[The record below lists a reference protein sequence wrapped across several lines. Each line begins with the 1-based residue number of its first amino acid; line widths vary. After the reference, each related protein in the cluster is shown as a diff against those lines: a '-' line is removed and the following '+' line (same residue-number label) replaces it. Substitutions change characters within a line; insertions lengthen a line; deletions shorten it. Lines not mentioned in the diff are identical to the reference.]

1 VLGWACGEQDRNDM
15 ESSKDPKEGRDTA
28 VATGV
33 DDGIKPA
40 RVQENL
46 EIVKKE
52 KKR

>member
-1 VLGWACGEQDRNDM
+1 LGEENRNDM
-15 ESSKDPKEGRDTA
+15 ESSKDPKGGCDTA

-40 RVQENL
+40 RVQENF

-52 KKR
+52 KNR